1 MLDSELLSVNEGSLL
16 DLLNTLDLLD
26 STGVNN
32 RALLDNSA
40 AGVGKWNGVK
50 KMSVGVQELS
60 VGVQELTIVEGR
72 VGKRLLLG
80 EEDLLVDWAGRSSN
94 QNNSQNDHLV
104 HGEDYWKQA

>member
-40 AGVGKWNGVK
+40 ACVGKWNGVK
-50 KMSVGVQELS
+50 KMSVGVK
-60 VGVQELTIVEGR
+60 ELTIVEGR